1 MSRFKRKKLELHVNR
16 RTGQL
21 LKARKALPTEATLP
35 MTHEELERLVR
46 ERTAELALANEELNQ
61 EINKRQQAEA
71 ALREREQLYLRLLDT
86 TSESI
91 WLIDAEGRMTY
102 VNQQTADI
110 LGYTTAEMIGRSA
123 FDFLFEEDLPQAQ
136 WYYPRML
143 QGIKEQ
149 YEWRW
154 RCQNGQEAWVLANT
168 NPIFDEN
175 GQFQG
180 VLGMFTDITSRKQAQ
195 EALKE
200 SDRLFQGLFQATF
213 EQVAVGIAHVG
224 INGQWLLVNQKL
236 CDIVGYTQEELL
248 TRTFQDITHPDD
260 LNTDIE
266 YVRRVLA
273 SELQTYSMEKRYIR
287 KDGSHIWINL
297 TVSLVREP
305 DGKPKYFFSVVE
317 DINERK
323 QAESA
328 LQKSLKELSDI
339 KLAIDRAAIV
349 VVTDEKGIINY
360 VNDKFCQI
368 SQYSREELIGQNHR
382 LINSGFHTK
391 EFFQNLWQTISN
403 GRIWQGEIKNQA
415 KDGTYYWVNT
425 TIVPFLNSQGRPFQ
439 YLAIRFDITER
450 KQTEQALQQS
460 EQRLKIALKAAEMGT
475 WDWNILTNEVTWSDK
490 NEQLF
495 GLAPGTFRGTY
506 EAFQECVHPE
516 DREATDQ
523 VVSRAVEEKK
533 DYEQEY
539 RIIRPDG
546 SIRWIM
552 GKSQLFCDET
562 GLVAVRMIGT
572 TRDITEQK
580 LSEAALRQQTERERL
595 IEAIAQRIRQSLNLD
610 EILNITVTEVRNFL
624 ACDRVVIYRFSP
636 DGNAL
641 VVVESVSAG
650 WISMQGLV
658 IQSTLVD
665 TYFERYKQ
673 GNITAIEDI
682 YTAGLDQDY
691 IDIMAQFQIRANLK
705 VPILRG
711 EQTSR
716 QADKQTSK
724 GTDLGEKALSPIPNP
739 QSLIQNRFWGLLI
752 AHNCSEP
759 RQWQQWEI
767 DLLSSLATQVAIA
780 IEQSALFKQVQELN
794 ANLERQVQK
803 RTTQLQQSLGFE
815 AVLKRITD
823 KVRDSLDES
832 QICLAAVRELALSFY
847 VGSCHASLYNLEQET
862 ATICYE
868 YTISMPSSKG
878 RVLQMASFPEIYQ
891 PLRQGK
897 CFQFCSLNANSNDGQ
912 AAMLACPIFDNQGV
926 LGDLW
931 LLHRPDYT
939 FNNLEIRLVQQ
950 VANQCAIAIRQARL
964 YQTSQA
970 QVQELEKLNQLKDDF
985 LSTVS
990 HELRTP
996 ISNMKMAIQML
1007 KISPTAERSQRYL
1020 QILQAECNRE
1030 TELINDLLDLQRLAA
1045 ASYPSFLA
1053 TAINIPEWLPSILE
1067 PFRSRIQE
1075 RQQILQLQI
1084 PPELPPLVSDLTSV
1098 ERIVSELVNN
1108 ACKYTP
1114 PEEQITVTVYAK
1126 KNMLQ
1131 LSVSNSGVEIPQNE
1145 LSRIFEK
1152 FYRIPS
1158 SDRWKQGGTGLGL
1171 ALVQRLTEHLGGT
1184 LRVESANNQTTFTV
1198 ELPLIFREQ

>member
-1 MSRFKRKKLELHVNR
+1 MSRFKRKKLELHLIR

-21 LKARKALPTEATLP
+21 LKAGQALQTKATLP

-91 WLIDAEGRMTY
+91 WLIDAEGRTTY

-110 LGYTTAEMIGRSA
+110 LGYTIAEMIGRSA
-123 FDFLFEEDLPQAQ
+123 FDFLFEEDLSQVQ

-154 RCQNGQEAWVLANT
+154 RCRNGQEAWVLAST
-168 NPIFDEN
+168 NPIFDQN

-180 VLGMFTDITSRKQAQ
+180 VLGMFTNITSRKQAQ

-200 SDRLFQGLFQATF
+200 SDRLFHATF
-213 EQVAVGIAHVG
+213 DRVAVGIAHVG
-224 INGQWLLVNQKL
+224 IEGQWLLVNQKL

-260 LNTDIE
+260 LDTDIE
-266 YVRRVLA
+266 YVRQVLA

-287 KDGSHIWINL
+287 KDGSHKWINL
-297 TVSLVREP
+297 TVCLVREA
-305 DGKPKYFFSVVE
+305 DGAPKYFVSVVE

-339 KLAIDRAAIV
+339 KSAIDQAAIV

-368 SQYSREELIGQNHR
+368 SQYSREELIGENHR
-382 LINSGFHTK
+382 LINSGFHPK
-391 EFFQNLWQTISN
+391 EFFQNLWQTIST
-403 GRIWQGEIKNQA
+403 GRIWQGEIKNKA
-415 KDGTYYWVNT
+415 KDGSYYWVNT

-460 EQRLKIALKAAEMGT
+460 EQKLKIALKAAEMGT
-475 WDWNILTNEVTWSDK
+475 WDWNIITNEVTWSDK

-516 DREATDQ
+516 DREATHQ
-523 VVSRAVEEKK
+523 VIIRAIEEKK

-539 RIIRPDG
+539 RIIKPDG
-546 SIRWIM
+546 SIRWMM
-552 GKSQLFCDET
+552 GKSQLFSDET
-562 GLVAVRMIGT
+562 GLVAMRMIGT

-595 IEAIAQRIRQSLNLD
+595 IGAIAQRIRQSLNLD

-624 ACDRVVIYRFSP
+624 ACDRVIIYRFSP
-636 DGNAL
+636 DGNGF
-641 VVVESVSAG
+641 VVVESVAEG

-658 IQSTLVD
+658 MPNTLVE

-673 GNITAIEDI
+673 RNIIAIEDI
-682 YTAGLDQDY
+682 YTAALDQDY

-705 VPILRG
+705 VPILQGEQESRQAQ

-716 QADKQTSK
+716 

-739 QSLIQNRFWGLLI
+739 QSSIQNRFWGLLI

-868 YTISMPSSKG
+868 YAISMPSSKG

-897 CFQFCSLNANSNDGQ
+897 CFQFCSTNANSNDGQ

-964 YQTSQA
+964 YQTAQA

-1067 PFRSRIQE
+1067 PFRSRVQE
-1075 RQQILQLQI
+1075 RQQILQLHI

-1114 PEEQITVTVYAK
+1114 PEEQITVSVYAK
-1126 KNMLQ
+1126 EKTLQ
-1131 LSVSNSGVEIPQNE
+1131 LSVSNFGVEIPQQE

-1198 ELPLIFREQ
+1198 ELPLISS